1 MKTSIVY
8 HGESLRIFPFT
19 AGGERTAKAV
29 KLTVAGG
36 CYRGNINHGVS
47 RGNKNKGEME
57 MSAQEF
63 DQMDEELMDMVN
75 DHAAP
80 EAVATAEEIVERE
93 AVPKAVEPKQMPDEN
108 VATKRNYAPDRNEEV
123 KRSRSMYQ
131 ISEKEYRELE
141 EKVEAA
147 TRRRT
152 IAAVVVCALTAVA
165 LLMVL
170 FQPSLLI
177 WLVNAGVVSCS
188 VVTGIAM
195 DRWWRRK

>member
-1 MKTSIVY
+1 
-8 HGESLRIFPFT
+8 
-19 AGGERTAKAV
+19 
-29 KLTVAGG
+29 
-36 CYRGNINHGVS
+36 
-47 RGNKNKGEME
+47 

-80 EAVATAEEIVERE
+80 EAVATADEIVERE
-93 AVPKAVEPKQMPDEN
+93 AAPKAVEHTKIPGEWRTHENYCEPDQN
-108 VATKRNYAPDRNEEV
+108 VALKKKGGRYTITEE
-123 KRSRSMYQ
+123 KF
-131 ISEKEYRELE
+131 KELE
-141 EKVEAA
+141 EKLEKV

-170 FQPSLLI
+170 FQPSLRI
-177 WLVNAGVVSCS
+177 WLVNAGMVCCS

-195 DRWWRRK
+195 DRWCRR